1 MCLYS
6 GCQGEEIYARGLC
19 KSHYM
24 LEWSDGNLARYPKA
38 AHTSELVHGTPGG
51 YTNHKCRCDE
61 CKKAN
66 NEMAKLYR
74 DKRRGPSIKLSE
86 TPKYNSRRMNAEY
99 AEQKATRNGR
109 CDCCGR
115 VFEQLVLDHDHLT
128 GEFRGFLCHAC
139 NTGIGK
145 LGDNLD
151 GLARAVS
158 YLENS
163 PH

>member
-1 MCLYS
+1 MCLYAN
-6 GCQGEEIYARGLC
+6 CEITDSYARGLC

-24 LEWSDGNLARYPKA
+24 LEWSDGNLGNYPKA
-38 AHTSELVHGTPGG
+38 KHDAKLVHGTPSG
-51 YTNHKCRCDE
+51 YTNHKCRCSE
-61 CKKAN
+61 CRKAN

-74 DKRRGPSIKLSE
+74 DKRRGLS
-86 TPKYNSRRMNAEY
+86 TKYAYPGYNSKRMNAEH
-99 AEQKATRNGR
+99 AIEKVSRNGR

-115 VFEQLVLDHDHLT
+115 IFDQLVLDHDHETL
-128 GEFRGFLCHAC
+128 EFRGFLCHAC

-151 GLARAVS
+151 GLERAMT
-158 YLENS
+158 YLKNS